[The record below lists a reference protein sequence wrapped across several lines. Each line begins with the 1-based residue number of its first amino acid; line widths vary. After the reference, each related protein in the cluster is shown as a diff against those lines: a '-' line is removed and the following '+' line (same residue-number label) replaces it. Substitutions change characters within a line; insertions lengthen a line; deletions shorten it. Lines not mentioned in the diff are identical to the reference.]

1 MQSNPRQGIR
11 LRPAGKGDLPVV
23 TELLAHLGYTP
34 ESSLLSEAF
43 HRVLTD
49 ESLHILLAAD
59 NVQCLGLITLRTQVC
74 LRLAGTLASIEE
86 LVVHPRARGL
96 GIGSQMLEW
105 AKNQAEA
112 MRAVRLEVI
121 ISTSRQ
127 SFERRFYLKNGF
139 TLAHSRL
146 FRWSKERESSQIE

>member
-1 MQSNPRQGIR
+1 MKACI
-11 LRPAGKGDLPVV
+11 
-23 TELLAHLGYTP
+23 
-34 ESSLLSEAF
+34 SSWP
-43 HRVLTD
+43 
-49 ESLHILLAAD
+49 AD

>member
-1 MQSNPRQGIR
+1 MQGIR
-11 LRPAGKGDLPVV
+11 LRPAEKGDLPVV

-34 ESSLLSEAF
+34 KMPWLSQAF
-43 HRVLTD
+43 HQALTD

-96 GIGSQMLEW
+96 GIGSRMLEW
-105 AKNQAEA
+105 AKKQVEDLQ
-112 MRAVRLEVI
+112 AVRLEVI

-139 TLAHSRL
+139 SLAQSCL
-146 FRWSKERESSQIE
+146 FRWSKQRKEEEPT

>member
-1 MQSNPRQGIR
+1 MS
-11 LRPAGKGDLPVV
+11 
-23 TELLAHLGYTP
+23 HLGYTP
-34 ESSLLSEAF
+34 KRPCLSQAF
-43 HRVLTD
+43 DQALTD

-112 MRAVRLEVI
+112 LRAARLEVI

>member
-1 MQSNPRQGIR
+1 MQGIR
-11 LRPAGKGDLPVV
+11 LRPAEKKDLPVV

-34 ESSLLSEAF
+34 KSPCLSLAF
-43 HRVLTD
+43 AQALTD
-49 ESLHILLAAD
+49 ENLHILLAVD

-86 LVVHPRARGL
+86 LVVHPLARGL

-105 AKNQAEA
+105 AKSQAEDLQA
-112 MRAVRLEVI
+112 ARLEVI

-139 TLAHSRL
+139 SLAQSRL
-146 FRWSKERESSQIE
+146 FRWSKQRKEEEPT

>member
-1 MQSNPRQGIR
+1 MQSNTMQGIR
-11 LRPAGKGDLPVV
+11 LRPAEKGDLLVI

-34 ESSLLSEAF
+34 ERSLLSQAF
-43 HRVLTD
+43 HRALMD
-49 ESLHILLAAD
+49 ESLHILLATD

-96 GIGSQMLEW
+96 GIGSHMLEW
-105 AKNQAEA
+105 AKNQAENLQA
-112 MRAVRLEVI
+112 ARLEVI

-139 TLAHSRL
+139 SLAQSRL
-146 FRWSKERESSQIE
+146 FRWSKQRKEEEPT